1 MKTNFYK
8 VIYWVEKTTLY
19 NKELIKENSISL
31 STREL
36 IYLKDNIEKLTVIKE
51 YLKDYEQ
58 LAKDYEQLAEDY
70 QELSRKNS
78 LLRLQKMELESNTIF
93 EDMKMVYRANR
104 RKWKSK
110 P

>member
-8 VIYWVEKTTLY
+8 AIHWVEKTTLF

-36 IYLKDNIEKLTVIKE
+36 IHLKDNIENLTVIKE

-58 LAKDYEQLAEDY
+58 LAKDY

-78 LLRLQKMELESNTIF
+78 LLRLQKMESDSNSIF
-93 EDMKMVYRANR
+93 KDMKMVYRANR

>member
-1 MKTNFYK
+1 MKINFYK
-8 VIYWVEKTTLY
+8 AIYWVEKTILY

-36 IYLKDNIEKLTVIKE
+36 IFLKDNIEKLTVIKE
-51 YLKDYEQ
+51 YLKDYEE
-58 LAKDYEQLAEDY
+58 LAKNYEELAEDY
-70 QELSRKNS
+70 QELSRQNS
-78 LLRLQKMELESNTIF
+78 LLRLQKMELASNTIF

>member
-1 MKTNFYK
+1 MKEDLNS
-8 VIYWVEKTTLY
+8 
-19 NKELIKENSISL
+19 LIKWVDIEIQLYEEIIKDKPPSKH
-31 STREL
+31 EL
-36 IYLKDNIEKLTVIKE
+36 TIYRNNHEKLLLIKK
-51 YLKDYEQ
+51 YLNDYKT
-58 LAKDYEQLAEDY
+58 LVKGY

-78 LLRLQKMELESNTIF
+78 LLRLQKMELESHTIF

>member
-1 MKTNFYK
+1 MIKWVDVEIQLYEEIIKDKSPSKHELT
-8 VIYWVEKTTLY
+8 IYR
-19 NKELIKENSISL
+19 NK
-31 STREL
+31 
-36 IYLKDNIEKLTVIKE
+36 YEKLLLIRK
-51 YLKDYEQ
+51 YLNDYKT
-58 LAKDYEQLAEDY
+58 LVKGY

>member
-58 LAKDYEQLAEDY
+58 LAEDY

>member
-1 MKTNFYK
+1 MKEDLNS
-8 VIYWVEKTTLY
+8 
-19 NKELIKENSISL
+19 LIKWVDVEIQIHEDIIKDSLFKKYKFTTFENNRKKL
-31 STREL
+31 LL
-36 IYLKDNIEKLTVIKE
+36 IRKYLNDYEKLTK
-51 YLKDYEQ
+51 
-58 LAKDYEQLAEDY
+58 DY

-110 P
+110 S

>member
-1 MKTNFYK
+1 MKEDLNS
-8 VIYWVEKTTLY
+8 
-19 NKELIKENSISL
+19 LIKWVDTGIQ
-31 STREL
+31 T
-36 IYLKDNIEKLTVIKE
+36 YEKLIKDPLESKHESIYNDSRKKMLLIKE
-51 YLKDYEQ
+51 YLNDYEK
-58 LAKDYEQLAEDY
+58 LAKDY

-110 P
+110 L